1 MRRSMIAAVLSG
13 IAVVLSSGA
22 VLAQPTTDL
31 GKTEY
36 YSKCAAC
43 HGLSGKGEGSFG
55 EVLKVNMPDLTLIA
69 KRNGGVF
76 PVDRVKMAIDGRA
89 TPRAARHE
97 RDADLGHALQRRG
110 RAAA

>member
-1 MRRSMIAAVLSG
+1 MIAAVLSG

-22 VLAQPTTDL
+22 VLAQPATDL
-31 GKTEY
+31 GKAEY

-69 KRNGGVF
+69 EAQRRRLSGRPRQDG
-76 PVDRVKMAIDGRA
+76 DRW
-89 TPRAARHE
+89 PRHAKGARHE

-110 RAAA
+110 PTAA